1 MPSPSGSTD
10 PRATRR
16 RALAFRVVVGLAV
29 TMAMPVLAACDGKT
43 RNPGDAGT
51 ALHIEIAAQDED
63 ADVFI
68 DGNYVGQVAEVQGTK
83 AGSMRLAPGVHRFEV
98 RKDGRFPF
106 QYTLEIDPKKPP
118 ARVEIDVQLLEVPR

>member
-10 PRATRR
+10 R
-16 RALAFRVVVGLAV
+16 RAPRWRALTFRVVLGLAV
-29 TMAMPVLAACDGKT
+29 AAAMPIYAGCDQRT
-43 RNPGDAGT
+43 RAPGDRGT
-51 ALHIEIAAQDED
+51 ALVIDIADEDAD

-68 DGNYVGQVAEVQGTK
+68 DGNYVGQVSEVQGTK

-106 QYTLEIDPKKPP
+106 QHTLEIDTKKPP
-118 ARVEIDVQLLEVPR
+118 ASVQVDVQLLEDPR